1 MIVNEPERRG
11 RLFFFIW
18 TGILLVGIAV
28 MLYPK
33 VGKIWNAG
41 RQSRVVDGYERSV
54 EKLDARKEEEM
65 IAQTRAYNVMLL
77 EQNNP
82 VPNDKNADSYGAL
95 LNMTSDGV
103 MGYLEISEIRVK
115 LPIYHGTGDFAIC
128 NGAGHV
134 EGSSFPIGG
143 KGTHAVLSSHRGL
156 PGAKLFSDLDKLKVG
171 DYFTITVL
179 RQTIFYQIDRI
190 DIVEPE
196 ETGLLA
202 LDKEKDYCTLL
213 TCTPYGINTKR
224 LLVRGVRCDRTESV
238 CGRRDLVLEKEEKK
252 KRININR
259 GIKMQTVFA
268 EKTEDRSLDDNRH
281 IGELFFIR
289 MYWEKGRIPSGNIL
303 YWKDAKREDAQ
314 INFTGFDGLL
324 LYLDETCEQNGVLL
338 RKAQVRRNQ
347 KRRRYLEAGKELE
360 LVKKSEHAAVFW
372 LKVMGREFASFQ
384 GIVHIW
390 GRDYPYRSGFELII
404 LLKDI
409 VGFTERR
416 SVRKNWKA
424 ERN

>member
-1 MIVNEPERRG
+1 
-11 RLFFFIW
+11 
-18 TGILLVGIAV
+18 

-103 MGYLEISEIRVK
+103 MGYLEIPEIRVK

-156 PGAKLFSDLDKLKVG
+156 PGGETFLGSGQAEGGRLFYNYSAPADDFLSNRSV
-171 DYFTITVL
+171 
-179 RQTIFYQIDRI
+179 

-202 LDKEKDYCTLL
+202 LDKEKVNCTLL

-224 LLVRGVRCDRTESV
+224 LLVRGVRCEVTERAEPIRT
-238 CGRRDLVLEKEEKK
+238 G
-252 KRININR
+252 
-259 GIKMQTVFA
+259 
-268 EKTEDRSLDDNRH
+268 EKTYRGWYAV
-281 IGELFFIR
+281 IGLNLFVA
-289 MYWEKGRIPSGNIL
+289 GVIL
-303 YWKDAKREDAQ
+303 
-314 INFTGFDGLL
+314 
-324 LYLDETCEQNGVLL
+324 C
-338 RKAQVRRNQ
+338 
-347 KRRRYLEAGKELE
+347 
-360 LVKKSEHAAVFW
+360 
-372 LKVMGREFASFQ
+372 
-384 GIVHIW
+384 
-390 GRDYPYRSGFELII
+390 
-404 LLKDI
+404 
-409 VGFTERR
+409 
-416 SVRKNWKA
+416 
-424 ERN
+424 

>member
-1 MIVNEPERRG
+1 MIVNESERRG
-11 RLFFFIW
+11 RIFFFIW
-18 TGILLVGIAV
+18 TGILFVGIAV

-33 VGKIWNAG
+33 VGKIWNTG

-54 EKLDARKEEEM
+54 EKLDVRKEEEM

-103 MGYLEISEIRVK
+103 MGYLEIPAIRLK

-196 ETGLLA
+196 ETELLA

-224 LLVRGVRCDRTESV
+224 LLVRGVRCEMTERAEPIRTGEKSYRGWYAV
-238 CGRRDLVLEKEEKK
+238 IGLNLFVAGVIVHRKRKRKRRIT
-252 KRININR
+252 KRVKGLQKVRVQIKQIQKQKCSSLNRARHHLLHQVTRAVINR
-259 GIKMQTVFA
+259 RMRIQSRIHRKQQAVMLRR
-268 EKTEDRSLDDNRH
+268 RSLC
-281 IGELFFIR
+281 I
-289 MYWEKGRIPSGNIL
+289 
-303 YWKDAKREDAQ
+303 
-314 INFTGFDGLL
+314 
-324 LYLDETCEQNGVLL
+324 
-338 RKAQVRRNQ
+338 
-347 KRRRYLEAGKELE
+347 RRRKN
-360 LVKKSEHAAVFW
+360 F
-372 LKVMGREFASFQ
+372 
-384 GIVHIW
+384 
-390 GRDYPYRSGFELII
+390 
-404 LLKDI
+404 LL
-409 VGFTERR
+409 
-416 SVRKNWKA
+416 
-424 ERN
+424 

>member
-1 MIVNEPERRG
+1 M
-11 RLFFFIW
+11 
-18 TGILLVGIAV
+18 GIAV

-54 EKLDARKEEEM
+54 EKLDARKEEKM

-103 MGYLEISEIRVK
+103 MGYLEIPEIRVK

-224 LLVRGVRCDRTESV
+224 LLVRGVRCEVTERAEPIRT
-238 CGRRDLVLEKEEKK
+238 GEKTYRGWYAVIGLNLFVAGVILCWKRKK
-252 KRININR
+252 KRR
-259 GIKMQTVFA
+259 G
-268 EKTEDRSLDDNRH
+268 
-281 IGELFFIR
+281 
-289 MYWEKGRIPSGNIL
+289 
-303 YWKDAKREDAQ
+303 
-314 INFTGFDGLL
+314 
-324 LYLDETCEQNGVLL
+324 
-338 RKAQVRRNQ
+338 
-347 KRRRYLEAGKELE
+347 
-360 LVKKSEHAAVFW
+360 
-372 LKVMGREFASFQ
+372 
-384 GIVHIW
+384 
-390 GRDYPYRSGFELII
+390 
-404 LLKDI
+404 
-409 VGFTERR
+409 
-416 SVRKNWKA
+416 
-424 ERN
+424 